1 VNPTHG
7 SDTFPLSAVN
17 GKLIPQWQSLKL
29 NECTA
34 GPNDAGSGE
43 SMMYQKFSSLFLG
56 TLVASVLLAFDIG
69 LVKCQESDAP
79 APPIAQSQEG
89 NEAQTTLPE
98 PLTEYMGREIAQTMS
113 YHGADWLMRDER
125 EQEERCSLLLTN
137 LGLRQA
143 ITVCD
148 MGCGNGFYA
157 LQIAQLIGDRGRVL
171 AVDVQPEMLEMLRKR
186 MESEGVDNITPIL
199 GSYHDPRLPDESCD
213 MILLVDVYHE
223 FNYPEQMLVA
233 MHRALKPDGRMALVE
248 FRAEDPDVPIKPEH
262 KMSKAQILKEYESN
276 GFRLVSQFDELPWQ
290 HVMFFEKVEK
300 K

>member
-1 VNPTHG
+1 MIYRKFC
-7 SDTFPLSAVN
+7 SLSLA
-17 GKLIPQWQSLKL
+17 
-29 NECTA
+29 T
-34 GPNDAGSGE
+34 
-43 SMMYQKFSSLFLG
+43 LFACA
-56 TLVASVLLAFDIG
+56 LVAFDIG
-69 LVKCQESDAP
+69 LATCQDRDAV
-79 APPIAQSQEG
+79 PPPVAQNQEG
-89 NEAQTTLPE
+89 IDEKTTLPE

-171 AVDVQPEMLEMLRKR
+171 AVDVQPEMLELLRNR

-213 MILLVDVYHE
+213 LIILVDVYHE
-223 FNYPEQMLVA
+223 FNYPEQMLA
-233 MHRALKPDGRMALVE
+233 TMHRALKPDGRIALVE

-262 KMSKAQILKEYESN
+262 KMTKAQILKEYEPN
-276 GFRLVSQFDELPWQ
+276 GFRLVGQFDELPWQ
-290 HVMFFEKVEK
+290 HVMFFEKTEK

>member
-1 VNPTHG
+1 MIYRN
-7 SDTFPLSAVN
+7 FCN
-17 GKLIPQWQSLKL
+17 LI
-29 NECTA
+29 
-34 GPNDAGSGE
+34 
-43 SMMYQKFSSLFLG
+43 LG
-56 TLVASVLLAFDIG
+56 TLVASALVALDIG
-69 LVKCQESDAP
+69 LARCQESGVVL
-79 APPIAQSQEG
+79 PPGPQDQQGTDEQS
-89 NEAQTTLPE
+89 TLPE

-148 MGCGNGFYA
+148 MGCGNGYYA

-171 AVDVQPEMLEMLRKR
+171 AVDVQPEMLELLRNR

-213 MILLVDVYHE
+213 LIILVDVYHE
-223 FNYPEQMLVA
+223 FNYPEQMLAA

-262 KMSKAQILKEYESN
+262 KMTKAQILREFEPN
-276 GFRLVSQFDELPWQ
+276 GFLLVKQFDELPWQ
-290 HVMFFEKVEK
+290 HVMFFEKAEK